1 MGATREETLLRTED
15 RLRVKGRNL
24 RQMSVQQGD
33 DTVTGEEGLRQ
44 LADLLPA
51 GLSPAQTMTILGN
64 YLQALEK
71 AFTDHR
77 KAASQKR
84 RQLEGDCRALNK
96 IGDDQKQEL
105 ERLTSDL
112 LELTSTL
119 EEQESLLS
127 TANQKVANYEKQF
140 KRLHRE
146 NGELANKLAQK
157 ENDAIFFRQEL
168 DRSIQETEAGASLL
182 ATANA
187 RIEELERRLV
197 VERENASGHE
207 KEVRRLAV
215 TLSECQNKNAITER
229 KMEEMV
235 VKYNDEIRRLSDRT
249 NADAHHEINLLRKRV
264 RSNAAPEMREY
275 RQLLTDKPTL
285 ETASNLKA
293 LMQRLLAK
301 LEQAGL
307 DLQ

>member
-24 RQMSVQQGD
+24 RHMSVQEGD
-33 DTVTGEEGLRQ
+33 DTVPGEEGLRQ
-44 LADLLPA
+44 LAGLLPA
-51 GLSPAQTMTILGN
+51 GLSPGQTMTILGN

-71 AFTDHR
+71 AFTDYR
-77 KAASQKR
+77 KTASQKR

-96 IGDDQKQEL
+96 ISDDQKQEL

-112 LELTSTL
+112 MELTGTL

-140 KRLHRE
+140 KRLNRE
-146 NGELANKLAQK
+146 NGELSNKLAQK

-182 ATANA
+182 STANI

-197 VERENASGHE
+197 VERENALSHE

-235 VKYNDEIRRLSDRT
+235 VKYNDEIKRLSDRT
-249 NADAHHEINLLRKRV
+249 SSDAHHEIGLLRKRV

-275 RQLLTDKPTL
+275 RQLLTDKPTM

-307 DLQ
+307 DLL